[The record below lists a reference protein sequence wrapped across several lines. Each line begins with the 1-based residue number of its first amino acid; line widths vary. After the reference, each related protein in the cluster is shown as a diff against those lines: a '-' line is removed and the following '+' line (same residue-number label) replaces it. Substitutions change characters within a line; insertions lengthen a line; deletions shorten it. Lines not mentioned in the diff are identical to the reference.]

1 MGTLSNHG
9 KIEASSNRWL
19 GGSTPFRY
27 PGGKGFIA
35 DTLQQKIEA
44 WIGSG
49 AQYAEPFAGGAGAAI
64 RLLARNTVQRVR
76 INDADVRIFSAW
88 EAILR
93 ENERFLD
100 TLAECETSISAWH
113 KHAELVKEPKKAKS
127 RFELGFA
134 TFFLNRTNRSGI
146 VLGAGPIG
154 GYEQRGEW
162 KLDARFNKHALA
174 ERVRWLGQRAD
185 QIVLT
190 QKDGITFLRD
200 ASRRKYA
207 RETFF
212 FVDPPYVSAGSR
224 LYLNAMN
231 ERKHQRLA
239 SLLQSGTIQH
249 WLVTY
254 DKCPLIDEAY
264 RHADL
269 SLLEV
274 PYSLQARRKE
284 GERMVVP
291 AWKSKAL

>member
-1 MGTLSNHG
+1 MGMAETSEE
-9 KIEASSNRWL
+9 IEAPVNRWR
-19 GGSTPFRY
+19 GGCTPFRY
-27 PGGKGFIA
+27 PGGKAFIA
-35 DTLQQKIEA
+35 DTLQEKIEA
-44 WIGSG
+44 WIGPG

-64 RLLARNTVQRVR
+64 RLLARHTVKRVR
-76 INDADVRIFSAW
+76 INDADVRIFAAW

-100 TLAECETSISAWH
+100 TLAECDTSISAWH
-113 KHAELVKEPKKAKS
+113 KHAELVKDPTKAKS

-154 GYEQRGEW
+154 GYEQQGAW
-162 KLDARFNKHALA
+162 KLDARFNKSALA
-174 ERVRWLGQRAD
+174 ERVLWLGQRAD

-190 QKDGITFLRD
+190 QKDGISFLRE
-200 ASRRKYA
+200 ASQRKYA
-207 RETFF
+207 EQTFF
-212 FVDPPYVSAGSR
+212 FVDPPYVAAGSR

-231 ERKHQRLA
+231 DRKHQRLA
-239 SLLQSGTIQH
+239 CFLQSGAIQH

-264 RHADL
+264 KEADL
-269 SLLEV
+269 SILEV

-291 AWKSKAL
+291 AWKLETL